1 MGRED
6 RKNGSKSRGASSPGW
21 EIVYTGFILIMLCF
35 FIMLCAFST
44 IEKSKVEHFVA
55 SFNKAVSILPKG
67 VKARPGNE
75 TRRSLPDIAREQG
88 EMALIFQEL
97 QKAKDDLGLAQE
109 FSFSFVKDGIVVRLA
124 DKALFDPG
132 VAKISKEA
140 LRVLDKMGAVI
151 SSCDYPIQ
159 INGHTDDVPIRTDR
173 FLSNWELSTARA
185 VSVLRYFL
193 DFTGI
198 SAERLSAAGFGEFHP
213 IVPNET
219 PELRAKNRRVEIIFT
234 VKTENRAADKG
245 HAMEGSP

>member
-1 MGRED
+1 MVRDG
-6 RKNGSKSRGASSPGW
+6 RKNGSKSQGASSPGW
-21 EIVYTGFILIMLCF
+21 EIIYTGFILIMLCF

-44 IEKSKVEHFVA
+44 IEKSKVENFVA
-55 SFNKAVSILPKG
+55 SFNKAVTVLPKG
-67 VKARPGNE
+67 VKVRPGNE
-75 TRRSLPDIAREQG
+75 SRSSLPDIAYEQG
-88 EMALIFQEL
+88 EMALVFQEL
-97 QKAKDDLGLAQE
+97 QKAKDDLGLAE
-109 FSFSFVKDGIVVRLA
+109 ELSLSYVKDGIVVRLA

-132 VAKISKEA
+132 VARISKEA

-151 SSCDYPIQ
+151 SSCEYPIQ

-173 FLSNWELSTARA
+173 FPSNWELSTARA

-198 SAERLSAAGFGEFHP
+198 SGERLSAAGFGEFQP
-213 IVPNET
+213 IVPNES

-234 VKTENRAADKG
+234 VKKENGTADKG

>member
-75 TRRSLPDIAREQG
+75 SRRSLPDIAREQG

-109 FSFSFVKDGIVVRLA
+109 LSFSFVKDGIVVRLA

-140 LRVLDKMGAVI
+140 LRVLDKMGAII
-151 SSCDYPIQ
+151 SSCEYPIQ
-159 INGHTDDVPIRTDR
+159 INGHTDDVPIRTGR
-173 FLSNWELSTARA
+173 FPSNWELSTARA
-185 VSVLRYFL
+185 VNVLRYFL

-198 SAERLSAAGFGEFHP
+198 SAERVSAAGFGEFQP
-213 IVPNET
+213 LVSNET

-234 VKTENRAADKG
+234 VKKENGTPDKG